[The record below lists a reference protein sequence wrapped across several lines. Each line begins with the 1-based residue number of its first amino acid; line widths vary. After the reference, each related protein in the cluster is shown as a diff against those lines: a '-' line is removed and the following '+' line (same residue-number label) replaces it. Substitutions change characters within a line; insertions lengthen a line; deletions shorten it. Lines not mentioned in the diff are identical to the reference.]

1 LLVVKIRDENPG
13 LLLQYDTSTLSDGQA
28 KNLGGTILQVMRSV
42 LASIEQTVKD
52 IDWLSPE
59 NKDDILCWNQKDSPH
74 PKFNSVLDIFHEN
87 CVMQPLALAVCA
99 WDMDLTN
106 TDLDNLSSKLAQHLK
121 SLGVGHQVMV
131 PVCFEKTGWAIVA
144 ILAVLKAG
152 GAYVPL
158 DPEIPFQ
165 RLRNIVEQVNGQVI
179 LTSTQQTKLLAT
191 LGGVITVSEDTMNN
205 LFIDEKAACTT
216 ISPNTVAYVLFTSY
230 VFILPPIN
238 RFLFI

>member
-1 LLVVKIRDENPG
+1 LLVVKIGDENPG
-13 LLLQYDTSTLSDGQA
+13 LLLQYDTSTLSDGHA
-28 KNLGGTILQVMRSV
+28 KNLGGIISQVMRSV
-42 LASIEQTVKD
+42 LASIEQRVKD

-59 NKDDILCWNQKDSPH
+59 NKDDILCWNKKVSLH
-74 PKFNSVLDIFHEN
+74 PKFNSVLDIFHEI
-87 CVMQPLALAVCA
+87 CVMQPLSLAVCA
-99 WDMDLTN
+99 WDMDLTYS
-106 TDLDNLSSKLAQHLK
+106 DLDNLSSKLAQHLK
-121 SLGVGHQVMV
+121 YLGVGHKVMV

-165 RLRNIVEQVNGQVI
+165 RLQNIVEQVNGQVI
-179 LTSTQQTKLLAT
+179 LASTQQTKLLAT

-205 LFIDEKAACTT
+205 LFIDEKATCTP
-216 ISPNTVAYVLFTSY
+216 ISPNNVAYVLFTSY
-230 VFILPPIN
+230 VFILPCIQ